1 MALTEEGIIHVPG
14 IASRWVRLANGARA
28 HYVTAGDTGPSIVL
42 LHGGIVGSSGTAGWR
57 FMAPYLA
64 ANGFRVY
71 APDRPSYG
79 LSDTGKEYWPVH
91 GLWSMVDFVEQF
103 VNALCLDR
111 FHIGGNS
118 MGCTSAVLYT
128 TNHPDRVISMGL
140 IAGGLGNVVDPAQR
154 VRGTMDMNLLNSF
167 DGTPASMKAMMEPII
182 YRKVAIDDELLE
194 MRTRSANL
202 QADSSKAFREGNLN
216 VPNDPNLAQLAS
228 TKGRF
233 EKLTIPGVY
242 LHGMDDV
249 LSPVENG
256 YLQEDAM
263 EAAGNRTVQFFYPA
277 ECGHQGQTDQPEM
290 FNDVFLEFFRDGQ
303 VSRKTADWAGV
314 SARRQENP
322 ELVGQAAAA
331 PAG

>member
-28 HYVTAGDTGPSIVL
+28 HYVTAGDTGPAIVL

-71 APDRPSYG
+71 CPDRPSYG
-79 LSDTGKEYWPVH
+79 LSDTRQEYWPVH
-91 GLWSMVDFVEQF
+91 GLWSMVDFVQQF
-103 VNALCLDR
+103 VDALCLDR

-140 IAGGLGNVVDPAQR
+140 IAGGFGDVLDPAKR
-154 VRGTMDMNLLNSF
+154 VQGTMDMSLLNSF

-182 YRKVAIDDELLE
+182 YRKVAIDDELLD
-194 MRTRSANL
+194 MRTRSATM
-202 QADSSKAFREGNLN
+202 QADSAKAFREGNANL
-216 VPNDPNLAQLAS
+216 PNDPNLAQLAS

-263 EAAGNRTVQFFYPA
+263 EVAGNRTVQFFYPP

-290 FNDVFLEFFRDGQ
+290 FNEAFLEFYRDGK
-303 VSRKTADWAGV
+303 VSRRTADWAGV
-314 SARRQENP
+314 SKRRP
-322 ELVGQAAAA
+322 EIASLVG
-331 PAG
+331 

>member
-1 MALTEEGIIHVPG
+1 MALTEEGIIDIPG
-14 IASRWVRLANGARA
+14 LASRWVRLANGAKA
-28 HYVTAGDTGPSIVL
+28 HYVTAGDTGPAVVL

-79 LSDTGKEYWPVH
+79 LSDTREEYRPVH
-91 GLWSMVDFVEQF
+91 GLWSMVEFVEQF
-103 VNALCLDR
+103 ANALCLDR
-111 FHIGGNS
+111 FHISGNS
-118 MGCTSAVLYT
+118 MGCSSAVYYT
-128 TNHPDRVISMGL
+128 TNHPDRVISMLL
-140 IAGGLGNVVDPAQR
+140 IAGSFGDVLDPAKR
-154 VRGTMDMNLLNSF
+154 VRGSVTNLNSF
-167 DGTPASMKAMMEPII
+167 DGTPASMKALMEPII

-202 QADSSKAFREGNLN
+202 QSASAKAFREGQEKLA
-216 VPNDPNLAQLAS
+216 NDPALGQLLT

-233 EKLTIPGVY
+233 DKLTIPGVY

-290 FNDVFLEFFRDGQ
+290 FNEVFLEFLRDGK
-303 VSRKTADWAGV
+303 VSRKTADWAGI
-314 SARRQENP
+314 STRRPENP
-322 ELVGQAAAA
+322 DLIEQAAAA
-331 PAG
+331 AAR

>member
-1 MALTEEGIIHVPG
+1 MALTDEGIINVPG
-14 IASRWVRLANGARA
+14 MASRWVRLANGARA
-28 HYVTAGDTGPSIVL
+28 HYVTSGDTGPAIVL

-71 APDRPSYG
+71 CPDRPSFG
-79 LSDTGKEYWPVH
+79 LSDTREAYWPIH
-91 GLWSMVDFVEQF
+91 GLWSMVDFVQQF
-103 VNALCLDR
+103 ADAVCLDR

-128 TNHPDRVISMGL
+128 TNHPERVISMGL
-140 IAGGLGNVVDPAQR
+140 IAGGFGNVLDPAKR
-154 VRGTMDMNLLNSF
+154 VRGTIDVNLLNSF

-182 YRKVAIDDELLE
+182 YRKVAIDDELLD
-194 MRTRSANL
+194 MRTRSATMQL
-202 QADSSKAFREGNLN
+202 DSAAAFRKGIELTAT
-216 VPNDPNLAQLAS
+216 DPNLAQMIS

-233 EKLTIPGVY
+233 DRLTIPGIY

-256 YLQEDAM
+256 YLHEDAM
-263 EAAGNRTVQFFYPA
+263 EEAGNRTVQFFYPA

-290 FNDVFLEFFRDGQ
+290 FNEVFLEFFRDGKL
-303 VSRKTADWAGV
+303 SRKTADWAGV
-314 SARRQENP
+314 STRRAENP
-322 ELVGQAAAA
+322 DLVEQAAAT